1 MAQPTSIA
9 DCMRK
14 KPLTIR
20 RDANLVEA
28 IETLVDHKLT
38 GVTVVDDQGLPVGV
52 LSELDCIEAV
62 LAAIYNDGDPELS
75 LVHEAM
81 TADINSCRPQDNIV
95 EVAQDMLKTRQRR
108 RPVIEDGRLVGQVS
122 SSNILWALMEHS
134 RRKVSRQRVS

>member
-1 MAQPTSIA
+1 MTQPTSIA

-28 IETLVDHKLT
+28 IETLVEHKLT
-38 GVTVVDDQGLPVGV
+38 GVTVIDDRGLPVGV

-62 LAAIYNDGDPELS
+62 LASIYNDGDPELS
-75 LVHEAM
+75 LVHEVM
-81 TADINSCRPQDNIV
+81 TADINSCGPEDNIV

-108 RPVIEDGRLVGQVS
+108 RPVIQDGRLVGQVS

-134 RRKVSRQRVS
+134 RRKVARQRVS